1 MANYFKI
8 KCGAVEHHFF
18 CFLQTVGIISEE
30 EECDVRYLRDFVK
43 LRTLTAE
50 QQNTEESLQTLKYV
64 KVLLVAEY
72 LVFCWVFFTL
82 KT

>member
-1 MANYFKI
+1 M
-8 KCGAVEHHFF
+8 
-18 CFLQTVGIISEE
+18 
-30 EECDVRYLRDFVK
+30 K

>member
-1 MANYFKI
+1 M
-8 KCGAVEHHFF
+8 
-18 CFLQTVGIISEE
+18 ISEE
-30 EECDVRYLRDFVK
+30 EGCEVRYLKDFVK

-50 QQNTEESLQTLKYV
+50 QQNTEESLQTLKYA

-72 LVFCWVFFTL
+72 LVFWFFLTL

>member
-1 MANYFKI
+1 MF
-8 KCGAVEHHFF
+8 
-18 CFLQTVGIISEE
+18 SEKE
-30 EECDVRYLRDFVK
+30 ESDVRYLRDFVK

-72 LVFCWVFFTL
+72 
-82 KT
+82 